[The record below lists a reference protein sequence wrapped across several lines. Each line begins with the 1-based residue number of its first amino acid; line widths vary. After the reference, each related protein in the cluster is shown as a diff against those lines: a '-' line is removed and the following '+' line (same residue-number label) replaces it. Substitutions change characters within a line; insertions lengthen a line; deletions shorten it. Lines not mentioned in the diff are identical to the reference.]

1 MLLSD
6 EQKMIRDMVRD
17 LARKQIAP
25 EAVQRAEEKRFPK
38 AELSKLAELGILGML
53 VPEEYGGSDA
63 GYISYVLAME
73 EVAAADGALSTILSV
88 NSCPVSTALLNYASE
103 KQKQEWLPKLTSG
116 EWIGAFALTEPDA
129 GSDAA
134 AVRCRAEKK
143 GSDYVINGTKQF
155 ITSGKHGDL
164 ALVFALTDPEAGKK
178 GLSCFAVPT
187 NHEGYN
193 VSRVEEKMGQ
203 ESSDTCQIVFDNL
216 TISED
221 YRIGE
226 EGEGYKIALANL
238 EGGRLGIAAQCVGMA
253 RAAYE
258 QALAYAQERKSF
270 GKNLTDH
277 QALNFRLSDM
287 ATQIEAARQM
297 LHHAAALREA
307 GFPCKKEAC
316 MAKLFASEMA
326 EKVAREALQIFGGYG
341 YLKEYPIERIY
352 RDVRVC
358 SIYEGTSDIQRIVI
372 GREILRE
379 AADAT

>member
-25 EAVQRAEEKRFPK
+25 EAAQRAEEKRFPK

-63 GYISYVLAME
+63 GYVSYVLAME

-187 NHEGYN
+187 NHDGYN

-307 GFPCKKEAC
+307 GLSCKKEAC

-379 AADAT
+379 AADAA